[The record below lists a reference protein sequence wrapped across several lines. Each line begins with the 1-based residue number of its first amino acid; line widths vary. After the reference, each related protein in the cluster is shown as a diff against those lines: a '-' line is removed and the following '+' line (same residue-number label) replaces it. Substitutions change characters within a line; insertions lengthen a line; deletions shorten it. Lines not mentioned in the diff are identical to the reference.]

1 MTGSPWYEREKQHR
15 ATLRRMLRRQWLHRN
30 RGYMTLALLL
40 ATVTLVLGIGVW

>member
-30 RGYMTLALLL
+30 GGYMTLVLLF
-40 ATVTLVLGIGVW
+40 AMVTLVLGIGVW